1 MGKGSSPR
9 NNYSTEWYTNYNNI
23 VWNKKPEIEGLT
35 DDQSS
40 AFRLAIEELKNRGL
54 QITQFDEDRI
64 KEAVVNDIPAGWNK
78 E

>member
-1 MGKGSSPR
+1 MR
-9 NNYSTEWYTNYNNI
+9 ELIARVLAVLDLY